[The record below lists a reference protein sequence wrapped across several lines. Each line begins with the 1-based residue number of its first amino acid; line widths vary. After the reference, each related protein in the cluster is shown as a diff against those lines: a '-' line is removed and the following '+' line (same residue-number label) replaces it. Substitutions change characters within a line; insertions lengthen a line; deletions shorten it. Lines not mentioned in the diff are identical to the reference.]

1 VAKPIQITLADGTVK
16 SGTAGTTTP
25 MDIAKQI
32 ASSLAEAAMIAKVSN
47 VSLQRPHWRVGRLP
61 AHIRAVLF
69 EPCAP

>member
-1 VAKPIQITLADGTVK
+1 MAKPIKITLADGTVK

-47 VSLQRPHWRVGRLP
+47 VSLQRPH
-61 AHIRAVLF
+61 
-69 EPCAP
+69 